1 MVARV
6 RGRMACFTAGVVAS
20 MLFLAPRVYAQGA
33 TGSVRGTVRHTGTQA
48 PLANAEVTVVGSRL
62 GALSRGDGSYV
73 IAGVPAGTQRVRVR
87 LFGFAPNEQS
97 VSVTEAG
104 SATADFVLSP
114 TAVQLDQVV
123 VTGTAGQARRRE
135 VGNAISAVQAAETP
149 EVKTDVSSLLQGRI
163 AGASVELSTGS
174 TGAGAS
180 IRLRGNT
187 SVALS
192 NQPLIYVDGVRTRS
206 DEYPKNVPPAGSNL
220 RSTNY
225 YASPLNDINPDDIER
240 IEVLKGAAATT
251 LYGTEA
257 AAGVI
262 QIFTKRGSIGAPS
275 WDFETTQGFNRERPF
290 GLEGVDPTDTTA
302 GSCSARFGQRNCA
315 RYLYMNPWLRD
326 GLKSDYNLSV
336 NGGGANGTRYF
347 LSGGFD
353 DNQGVMPLDEERKYS
368 VRGNF
373 TFSPAPSLNIDWNS
387 SYTNNHISNT
397 PAGNNAAGLTLNAFR
412 RNRNYYGS
420 ANIDTISQV
429 LQYQLNTW
437 INRVIIG
444 GTVNYAPITGM
455 TNKFTVGL
463 DRANVENRNLRPFG
477 FPESPTGTL
486 SDEQWAN
493 QVVTTDYVGTFEHG
507 IRGLRSTFAWG
518 GQASLNDL
526 RDVQAYTTGF
536 GGPGDP
542 TVSTGAQ
549 WVGTESRVRILTG
562 GLFLQEMIG
571 WRDRL
576 FLTGGAR
583 FDKYSAFGRNIGIQP
598 YPKIS
603 ASYVISDESFWQSS
617 VLNKLASTM
626 KLRAAY
632 GQAGRAPGA
641 FDFLELYDAVGWG
654 GQPALRT
661 RNFGNPD
668 LGPERSAETEVGFES
683 SSLNGRIGVDLTY
696 YRTRTSKALL
706 SVSLPP
712 SEGFLNGQLENKG
725 ILDKRGLE
733 LAINTTPLQLDKLT
747 WTLGS
752 TIALNKNRVV
762 SLGGVPSFNVS
773 PNGNGN
779 GFAIE
784 GQPLAV
790 LRGRYITNANAIADP
805 IVEQN
810 HLFGPSQPTRIIG
823 LTSALRFPK
832 GIELSARAEYQGG
845 NYLDEDASY
854 QALSRAVRW
863 PTCFDAYAK
872 QAAAGDQSGWTARE
886 RATCNSSQ
894 VRQDEFIFKADF
906 AKLRDVTLRVP
917 VPQRLLPATHNGS
930 ISVSV
935 QNWFTWR
942 NKEFR
947 LFDPEMAG
955 NDGFNA
961 TVRYISE
968 QIPAP
973 ATVVA
978 RLQIQF

>member
-1 MVARV
+1 MLDQL
-6 RGRMACFTAGVVAS
+6 RGRALWITTALVALLS
-20 MLFLAPRVYAQGA
+20 PASRLGAQAPA
-33 TGSVRGTVRHTGTQA
+33 GSVHGMVRQTGTQA
-48 PLANAEVTVVGSRL
+48 PLANAEVTVAGTRL
-62 GALSRGDGSYV
+62 GALTRNDGSYV
-73 IAGVPAGTQRVRVR
+73 INGVPAGPQRLRVR
-87 LFGFAPNEQS
+87 LFGFAPNEQA
-97 VSVTEAG
+97 VAIVANE
-104 SATADFVLSP
+104 SATVDFVLSP

-135 VGNAISAVQAAETP
+135 VGNAISAVPVSQTP

-225 YASPLNDINPDDIER
+225 NASPLNDINPDDIER

-262 QIFTKRGSIGAPS
+262 QIFTKRGAIGAPS
-275 WDFETTQGFNRERPF
+275 WSFETTQGFNRERPF
-290 GLEGVDPTDTTA
+290 GLDAFDPADTSA
-302 GSCSARFGQRNCA
+302 GSCSAEFGQRNCA
-315 RYLYMNPWLRD
+315 KYLYMNPWLRD
-326 GLKSDYNLSV
+326 GVKSDYNLSV
-336 NGGGANGTRYF
+336 SGGATNGTRYF

-353 DNQGVMPLDEERKYS
+353 DNQGVMPLDEERKYT
-368 VRGNF
+368 VRANF
-373 TFSPAPSLNIDWNS
+373 TFAPSPTFNVDWNS
-387 SYTNNHISNT
+387 SYTGNHISNT

-437 INRVIIG
+437 INRVILG
-444 GTVNYAPITGM
+444 GTVNYAPFAGM
-455 TNKFTVGL
+455 TNRFTLGL

-493 QVVTTDYVGTFEHG
+493 QVLTTDYVGSFEHG
-507 IRGLRSTFAWG
+507 LLGLNSTFAWG
-518 GQASLNDL
+518 GQASMNDT
-526 RDVQAYTTGF
+526 RDVQAYTIGF

-542 TVSTGAQ
+542 TISTGSQ
-549 WVGTESRVRILTG
+549 WNGSESRIRILTG
-562 GLFLQEMIG
+562 GLFLQEMLG

-576 FLTGGAR
+576 FVTAGAR
-583 FDKYSAFGRNIGIQP
+583 FDKYSAFGSNLGVQT

-617 VLNKLASTM
+617 FLSHLANTM

-641 FDFLELYDAVGWG
+641 FDWLRSYDAVGWG
-654 GQPALRT
+654 GLPALRT
-661 RNFGNPD
+661 RNLGNPD
-668 LGPERSAETEVGFES
+668 LGPERSAETEIGFES
-683 SSLNGRIGVDLTY
+683 SSLNGRVGVDLTY
-696 YRTRTSKALL
+696 YRTRTTDALI
-706 SVSLPP
+706 SLTPPP
-712 SEGFLNGQLENKG
+712 SGGFLNGQLENIG
-725 ILDKRGLE
+725 TLDKKGLE

-747 WTLGS
+747 WNVGT
-752 TIALNKNRVV
+752 TIALNKNRVL
-762 SLGGVPSFNVS
+762 SLGGAAPFNVS
-773 PNGNGN
+773 PGGNGN
-779 GFAIE
+779 GFAME

-790 LRGRYITNANAIADP
+790 LRGRYITNANEIADP
-805 IVEQN
+805 IIEQN

-823 LTSALRFPK
+823 LTSSLRFPM

-872 QAAAGDQSGWTARE
+872 QAATNDQSQWTARE

-906 AKLRDVTLRVP
+906 AKLRDVTLRLP
-917 VPQRLLPATHNGS
+917 VPQRLVPGTRTASLS
-930 ISVSV
+930 LSV
-935 QNWFTWR
+935 QNWYTWK
-942 NKEFR
+942 NKDFR

-973 ATVVA
+973 ATVLA

>member
-1 MVARV
+1 MLDQLRGKALWITTALVA
-6 RGRMACFTAGVVAS
+6 
-20 MLFLAPRVYAQGA
+20 LLAPATRLHAQDA
-33 TGSVRGTVRHTGTQA
+33 AGSVHGTVRQTGTQA
-48 PLANAEVTVVGSRL
+48 PLANAEVTVIGTRL
-62 GALSRGDGSYV
+62 GALTRNDGSYV
-73 IAGVPAGTQRVRVR
+73 ITGIPAGARRLRVR
-87 LFGFAPNEQS
+87 LFGFAPNEQA
-97 VSVTEAG
+97 VTVVANE
-104 SATADFVLSP
+104 SATADFVLAP

-135 VGNAISAVQAAETP
+135 VGNAVASVQAAETP

-180 IRLRGNT
+180 SRLRGNT

-225 YASPLNDINPDDIER
+225 NASPLNDINPDDIER

-262 QIFTKRGSIGAPS
+262 QIFTKRGSVGAPS
-275 WDFETTQGFNRERPF
+275 WTFETSQGFNRERPF
-290 GLEGVDPTDTTA
+290 GLDAADPTDTASNT
-302 GSCSARFGQRNCA
+302 CSTRFSQRECA
-315 RYLYMNPWLRD
+315 KYLYMNPWLRD
-326 GLKSDYNLSV
+326 GIKSDYNVSV
-336 NGGGANGTRYF
+336 NGGSSNGTRYF
-347 LSGGFD
+347 LSGGFG
-353 DNQGVMPLDEERKYS
+353 DNQGVMPLDEERKYT
-368 VRGNF
+368 VRANF
-373 TFSPAPSLNIDWNS
+373 TFAPTPTFNIDWNS
-387 SYTNNHISNT
+387 SYSGNHISNT

-437 INRVIIG
+437 INRVILG
-444 GTVNYAPITGM
+444 GTANYAPFAGM
-455 TNKFTVGL
+455 TNRFTIGL

-493 QVVTTDYVGTFEHG
+493 QVLTTDYVGSFEHG
-507 IRGLRSTFAWG
+507 MHGLSSTFAWG
-518 GQASLNDL
+518 GQATLNDT
-526 RDVQAYTTGF
+526 RDVQAYTIGF

-542 TVSTGAQ
+542 TISTGSQ
-549 WVGTESRVRILTG
+549 WNGLETRVRILTG
-562 GLFLQEMIG
+562 GLFLQEMVG

-576 FLTGGAR
+576 FITGGAR
-583 FDKYSAFGRNIGIQP
+583 FDKYSAFGRNIGIQT
-598 YPKIS
+598 YPKVS
-603 ASYVISDESFWQSS
+603 ASYVISDESFWQSGFLS
-617 VLNKLASTM
+617 KLASTM

-641 FDFLELYDAVGWG
+641 FDFLRSYDAVGWG

-661 RNFGNPD
+661 RNLGNAD
-668 LGPERSAETEVGFES
+668 LGPERSAETELGFES
-683 SSLNGRIGVDLTY
+683 SSLNGRVGIDFTV
-696 YRTRTSKALL
+696 YRTRTTDALI
-706 SVSLPP
+706 SLTPPP
-712 SEGFLNGQLENKG
+712 SGGFLNAQLENIG
-725 ILDKRGLE
+725 TLDKRGLE
-733 LAINTTPLQLDKLT
+733 LAINTTPVQLEKLT
-747 WTLGS
+747 WTLGT
-752 TIALNKNRVV
+752 TIALNKNKVL
-762 SLGGVPSFNVS
+762 SLGGAAPFNVS
-773 PNGNGN
+773 PAGNGN
-779 GFAIE
+779 GFAME

-790 LRGRYITNANAIADP
+790 LRGRYITNADAIADP

-863 PTCFDAYAK
+863 PSCFDAYAK
-872 QAAAGDQSGWTARE
+872 QAADGNQTNWTARE
-886 RATCNSSQ
+886 RAWCNSSQ

-906 AKLRDVTLRVP
+906 AKLRDVTLRAP
-917 VPQRLLPATHNGS
+917 VPQRLLPGTRNATLS
-930 ISVSV
+930 LSV
-935 QNWFTWR
+935 QNWFTWK
-942 NKEFR
+942 NKDFR
-947 LFDPEMAG
+947 MFDPEMAG

>member
-1 MVARV
+1 MVAQIR
-6 RGRMACFTAGVVAS
+6 RGIRFTTGVVA
-20 MLFLAPRVYAQGA
+20 LTFLLPPPLGAQGS
-33 TGSVRGTVRHTGTQA
+33 TGSVRGTVRQTGSSA
-48 PLANAEVTVVGSRL
+48 PLANAEITIVGSRL
-62 GALSRGDGSYV
+62 GALSRSDGGYTITS
-73 IAGVPAGTQRVRVR
+73 VPAGTHRVRVR
-87 LFGFAPNEQS
+87 LFGFAPNEQG
-97 VSVTEAG
+97 VTVTADG
-104 SATADFVLSP
+104 SATVDFVLSP

-225 YASPLNDINPDDIER
+225 YASPLNDINPEDIER

-262 QIFTKRGSIGAPS
+262 QIFTKRGAIGAPS
-275 WDFETTQGFNRERPF
+275 WNFETSQGFNRERPF
-290 GLEGVDPTDTTA
+290 GLDAVDPTDTTA
-302 GSCSARFGQRNCA
+302 NSCSARFGQRNCA
-315 RYLYMNPWLRD
+315 EYLFMNPWLRD
-326 GLKSDYNLSV
+326 GIKSDYNLSV
-336 NGGGANGTRYF
+336 NGGAANGTRYF
-347 LSGGFD
+347 LSGGFG

-368 VRGNF
+368 VRANF
-373 TFSPAPSLNIDWNS
+373 TFAPTQTLSFDWNS
-387 SYTNNHISNT
+387 SYSNNHISNT

-429 LQYQLNTW
+429 LKYQLNTW
-437 INRVIIG
+437 INRMILG
-444 GTVNYAPITGM
+444 GTTNYAPFAGM
-455 TNKFTVGL
+455 TNKFTVGI
-463 DRANVENRNLRPFG
+463 DRATVENRNLRPFG

-486 SDEQWAN
+486 SDEQWVN
-493 QVVTTDYVGTFEHG
+493 QVLTTDYVGSFEHT
-507 IRGLRSTFAWG
+507 IRGLSSTFAWG

-526 RDVQAYTTGF
+526 RDVQAYTIGF

-542 TVSTGAQ
+542 TISTGSQ
-549 WVGTESRVRILTG
+549 WNGTESRVRILTG

-576 FLTGGAR
+576 FVTGGAR
-583 FDKYSAFGRNIGIQP
+583 FDKYSAFGKNIGVQP
-598 YPKIS
+598 YPKVS
-603 ASYVISDESFWQSS
+603 ASYVISDETFWQSS
-617 VLNKLASTM
+617 FLNSVASTV

-641 FDFLELYDAVGWG
+641 FDYLRSYDAVGWG

-661 RNFGNPD
+661 RNLGNPD

-683 SSLNGRIGVDLTY
+683 SSLSGRLGIDLTY
-696 YRTRTSKALL
+696 YRTRTTDALINL
-706 SVSLPP
+706 TPPP
-712 SEGFLNGQLENKG
+712 SGGFLNPQLENIG
-725 ILDKRGLE
+725 TLDKRGVE
-733 LAINTTPLQLDKLT
+733 IAINTTPLQLEKLT

-752 TIALNKNRVV
+752 TIALNKNRVL
-762 SLGGVPSFNVS
+762 SLGGAAPFNVS
-773 PNGNGN
+773 PAGNGN
-779 GFAIE
+779 GFAMQ

-790 LRGRYITNANAIADP
+790 LRGRYITNADAIADP
-805 IVEQN
+805 IIEQN

-832 GIELSARAEYQGG
+832 GIELSARAEYRAATISTRMRRIRRCLGPCVG
-845 NYLDEDASY
+845 PPASTRTR
-854 QALSRAVRW
+854 SK
-863 PTCFDAYAK
+863 PPM
-872 QAAAGDQSGWTARE
+872 
-886 RATCNSSQ
+886 AT
-894 VRQDEFIFKADF
+894 R
-906 AKLRDVTLRVP
+906 TTGPRVSA
-917 VPQRLLPATHNGS
+917 QPATHRRCGRMNS
-930 ISVSV
+930 YSRPISRSC
-935 QNWFTWR
+935 
-942 NKEFR
+942 
-947 LFDPEMAG
+947 
-955 NDGFNA
+955 A
-961 TVRYISE
+961 T
-968 QIPAP
+968 
-973 ATVVA
+973 
-978 RLQIQF
+978 

>member
-1 MVARV
+1 MHDRLRKTLWIATALVA
-6 RGRMACFTAGVVAS
+6 
-20 MLFLAPRVYAQGA
+20 LLAPASRLGAQA
-33 TGSVRGTVRHTGTQA
+33 PTGSVHGTVRQTGTQA
-48 PLANAEVTVVGSRL
+48 PLANAEVTVVGTRL
-62 GALSRGDGSYV
+62 GALTRNDGSYV
-73 IAGVPAGTQRVRVR
+73 INGVAAGPQRLRVR
-87 LFGFAPNEQS
+87 LFGYAPNEQTIT
-97 VSVTEAG
+97 VVANE
-104 SATADFVLSP
+104 SATADFMLAP

-135 VGNAISAVQAAETP
+135 VGNAISAVPVTETP

-225 YASPLNDINPDDIER
+225 NASPLNDINPDDIER

-262 QIFTKRGSIGAPS
+262 QIFTKRGAIGAPS
-275 WDFETTQGFNRERPF
+275 WSFETTQGFNRERPF
-290 GLEGVDPTDTTA
+290 GLDAVDPTDNA
-302 GSCSARFGQRNCA
+302 PGSCSARFGQRNCA
-315 RYLYMNPWLRD
+315 KYLYMNPWLRD
-326 GLKSDYNLSV
+326 GIKSDYNLSV
-336 NGGGANGTRYF
+336 SGGATNGTRYF

-353 DNQGVMPLDEERKYS
+353 DNQGVMPLDEERKYT
-368 VRGNF
+368 VRANF
-373 TFSPAPSLNIDWNS
+373 TFAPTPTFNVDWNS
-387 SYTNNHISNT
+387 SYTGNHISNT

-437 INRVIIG
+437 INRVILG
-444 GTVNYAPITGM
+444 GTMNYTPFTGM
-455 TNKFTVGL
+455 TNRFTLGL

-486 SDEQWAN
+486 SEEQWAN
-493 QVVTTDYVGTFEHG
+493 QVLTTDYVGNFEHG
-507 IRGLRSTFAWG
+507 LLGLSSTFAWG
-518 GQASLNDL
+518 GQASMNDV
-526 RDVQAYTTGF
+526 RDVQAYTIGF

-542 TVSTGAQ
+542 TISTGSQ
-549 WVGTESRVRILTG
+549 WNGSESRIRILTG
-562 GLFLQEMIG
+562 GLFLQEMLG

-576 FLTGGAR
+576 FVTAGAR
-583 FDKYSAFGRNIGIQP
+583 FDKYSAFGSNLGVQT
-598 YPKIS
+598 YPKVS

-617 VLNKLASTM
+617 FLSHVASTM

-641 FDFLELYDAVGWG
+641 FDWLRSYDAVGWG
-654 GQPALRT
+654 GLPALRT
-661 RNFGNPD
+661 RNLGNPD

-696 YRTRTSKALL
+696 YRTRTTNALI
-706 SVSLPP
+706 SLTPPP
-712 SEGFLNGQLENKG
+712 SGGFLNGQLENIG
-725 ILDKRGLE
+725 TLDKKGLE
-733 LAINTTPLQLDKLT
+733 LAINTTPIQLDKLT
-747 WTLGS
+747 WNVGT
-752 TIALNKNRVV
+752 TIALNKNRVL
-762 SLGGVPSFNVS
+762 SLGGAAPFNVS
-773 PNGNGN
+773 PLGNGN
-779 GFAIE
+779 GFAME

-790 LRGRYITNANAIADP
+790 LRGRYITNADEIANP
-805 IVEQN
+805 IIEQN

-823 LTSALRFPK
+823 LTSSLRFPK

-872 QAAAGDQSGWTARE
+872 QAASNDQSQWTARE
-886 RATCNSSQ
+886 RAWCNSSQ

-906 AKLRDVTLRVP
+906 AKLRDVTLRAP
-917 VPQRLLPATHNGS
+917 VPQRLLPGTRNAS
-930 ISVSV
+930 ISLSV
-935 QNWFTWR
+935 QNWYTWK
-942 NKEFR
+942 NKDFR

-973 ATVVA
+973 ATVLA

>member
-1 MVARV
+1 MVAQV
-6 RGRMACFTAGVVAS
+6 RRRICWTTGVVAL
-20 MLFLAPRVYAQGA
+20 MCFLAPRLDAQSA
-33 TGSVRGTVRHTGTQA
+33 TGSVRGSVKQTGTQA

-73 IAGVPAGTQRVRVR
+73 IAGVPAGTQRIRVR

-97 VSVTEAG
+97 VTVTDG
-104 SATADFVLSP
+104 GTATADFVLSP

-135 VGNAISAVQAAETP
+135 VGNAIASVQAAETP

-225 YASPLNDINPDDIER
+225 NASPLNDINPEDIER

-262 QIFTKRGSIGAPS
+262 QIFTKRGSIGTPS
-275 WDFETTQGFNRERPF
+275 WNFETSQGFNRERPF
-290 GLEGVDPTDTTA
+290 GLDAEDPTDTTA
-302 GSCSARFGQRNCA
+302 GSCSARFGQRDCA
-315 RYLYMNPWLRD
+315 KYLYMNPWLRD
-326 GLKSDYNLSV
+326 GIKSDYNMSV
-336 NGGGANGTRYF
+336 NGGAANGTRYF

-368 VRGNF
+368 VRANF
-373 TFSPAPSLNIDWNS
+373 TFAPTQRLSMDWNS

-397 PAGNNAAGLTLNAFR
+397 PTGNNAAGLTLNAFR

-437 INRVIIG
+437 INRMILG
-444 GTVNYAPITGM
+444 GTVNYAPFAGM

-463 DRANVENRNLRPFG
+463 DRANLENRNLRPFG

-493 QVVTTDYVGTFEHG
+493 QVLTTDYVGSFEHG
-507 IRGLRSTFAWG
+507 IRGLSSTFAWG
-518 GQASLNDL
+518 GQATLNDT
-526 RDVQAYTTGF
+526 RDVQAYTIGF

-542 TVSTGAQ
+542 TISTGSQ
-549 WVGTESRVRILTG
+549 WNGLETRVRILTG
-562 GLFLQEMIG
+562 GLFLQEMLG

-576 FLTGGAR
+576 FVTGGAR
-583 FDKYSAFGRNIGIQP
+583 FDKYSAFGRNIGIQT

-603 ASYVISDESFWQSS
+603 ASYVVSDESFWQSS
-617 VLNKLASTM
+617 FLNKLANTL

-632 GQAGRAPGA
+632 GEAGRAPGA
-641 FDFLELYDAVGWG
+641 FDFLRSYDAVGWG

-661 RNFGNPD
+661 RNLGNPD
-668 LGPERSAETEVGFES
+668 LGPERSKETEVGFES
-683 SSLNGRIGVDLTY
+683 SSLNGRVGVDLTY
-696 YRTRTSKALL
+696 YRTRTIDALINL
-706 SVSLPP
+706 TPPP
-712 SEGFLNGQLENKG
+712 SGGFLNPQLENIG
-725 ILDKRGLE
+725 TLDKRGLE
-733 LAINTTPLQLDKLT
+733 LAVNTTPLQLEKLT
-747 WTLGS
+747 WTVGT
-752 TIALNKNRVV
+752 TIALNKNRVL
-762 SLGGVPSFNVS
+762 SLGGAAPFNVS
-773 PNGNGN
+773 PLGNGN
-779 GFAIE
+779 GFAVE

-790 LRGRYITNANAIADP
+790 LRGRYITNADDIADP
-805 IVEQN
+805 IIEQN

-872 QAAAGDQSGWTARE
+872 QAAAGNQNGWTARE
-886 RATCNSSQ
+886 RAWCNSSQ

-906 AKLRDVTLRVP
+906 AKLRDVTLSAP
-917 VPQRLLPATHNGS
+917 VPQRLLPGTHSGS
-930 ISVSV
+930 ISLSV
-935 QNWFTWR
+935 QNWFTWK
-942 NKEFR
+942 NKDFR

-978 RLQIQF
+978 RLRIQF

>member
-1 MVARV
+1 MVAPM
-6 RGRMACFTAGVVAS
+6 RGRICFAVGVVAS
-20 MLFLAPRVYAQGA
+20 MLCSTHRLDAQGS
-33 TGSVRGTVRHTGTQA
+33 TGSVRGTVRQTGTAA
-48 PLANAEVTVVGSRL
+48 PLASAEVTIVGTRS

-73 IAGVPAGTQRVRVR
+73 ITGVSAGTQRVRVR
-87 LFGFAPNEQS
+87 LFGYSPIEQS
-97 VSVTEAG
+97 VVVAADG
-104 SATADFVLSP
+104 SATADFVLAP

-163 AGASVELSTGS
+163 AGASVQLSTGS

-262 QIFTKRGSIGAPS
+262 QIFTKRGAIGAPS
-275 WDFETTQGFNRERPF
+275 WDFETSQGFNRERPF
-290 GLEGVDPTDTTA
+290 GIDAADPTDTTA
-302 GSCSARFGQRNCA
+302 NSCSARFGQRACA
-315 RYLYMNPWLRD
+315 KYLYMNPWLRD
-326 GLKSDYNLSV
+326 GLKSDYNLSI
-336 NGGGANGTRYF
+336 NGGAANGTRYF
-347 LSGGFD
+347 LSGGFG

-368 VRGNF
+368 VRANF
-373 TFSPAPSLNIDWNS
+373 TFAPTQNLSLDWNS
-387 SYTNNHISNT
+387 SYSNNHISNT

-437 INRVIIG
+437 INRMIIG
-444 GTVNYAPITGM
+444 GTANYTPMAGM
-455 TNKFTVGL
+455 TNKFTVGI
-463 DRANVENRNLRPFG
+463 DRAAVENRNLRPFG

-486 SDEQWAN
+486 SEEQWAN
-493 QVVTTDYVGTFEHG
+493 QVLTTDYVGSFEHQ
-507 IRGLRSTFAWG
+507 IRGLSSTFAWG

-526 RDVQAYTTGF
+526 RDVQAYTIGF
-536 GGPGDP
+536 GGPGAP
-542 TVSTGAQ
+542 TISTGSQ
-549 WVGTESRVRILTG
+549 WNGTESRVRILTG
-562 GLFLQEMIG
+562 GVFLQEMVG

-583 FDKYSAFGRNIGIQP
+583 FDKYSAFGSNLGVQT

-617 VLNKLASTM
+617 FLNRIASTM

-641 FDFLELYDAVGWG
+641 FDYLRSYDAVGWG

-661 RNFGNPD
+661 RNLGNAD

-683 SSLNGRIGVDLTY
+683 SSFNGRLGVDATY
-696 YRTRTSKALL
+696 YRTRTTDALINL
-706 SVSLPP
+706 TPPP
-712 SEGFLNGQLENKG
+712 SAGFLNAQLENIG
-725 ILDKRGLE
+725 TLDKRGVE

-747 WTLGS
+747 WTLG
-752 TIALNKNRVV
+752 TTVALNKNRVL
-762 SLGGVPSFNVS
+762 SLGGAAPFNVS

-790 LRGRYITNANAIADP
+790 LRGRFITNADDIADP
-805 IVEQN
+805 IIEQN

-823 LTSALRFPK
+823 LTSELHFPK
-832 GIELSARAEYQGG
+832 GIGLSARAEYQGG
-845 NYLDEDASY
+845 HYLDEDASF

-872 QAAAGDQSGWTARE
+872 QAADNSQANWTARE
-886 RATCNSSQ
+886 RAWCNSSQ

-906 AKLRDVTLRVP
+906 AKLRDVTFHAP
-917 VPQRLLPATHNGS
+917 VPSRFTPGTRSAT

-935 QNWFTWR
+935 QNWFSWK
-942 NKEFR
+942 NKNFR

>member
-1 MVARV
+1 MLDQL
-6 RGRMACFTAGVVAS
+6 RGRAVWITTALAVMLSPAS
-20 MLFLAPRVYAQGA
+20 RLGAQA
-33 TGSVRGTVRHTGTQA
+33 TVGSVHGMVRQTGTQA
-48 PLANAEVTVVGSRL
+48 PLANAEVTVVGTRL
-62 GALSRGDGSYV
+62 GALTRNDGSYV
-73 IAGVPAGTQRVRVR
+73 INGVPSGSQHVRVR
-87 LFGFAPNEQS
+87 LFGFAPNEQT
-97 VSVTEAG
+97 VSVVANE

-135 VGNAISAVQAAETP
+135 VGNAISAVTVTETP

-225 YASPLNDINPDDIER
+225 NASPLNDINPDDIER

-262 QIFTKRGSIGAPS
+262 QIFTKRGAIGAPS
-275 WDFETTQGFNRERPF
+275 WSFETTQGFNRERPF
-290 GLEGVDPTDTTA
+290 GLDAVDPTDTTS

-315 RYLYMNPWLRD
+315 KYLYMNPWLRD
-326 GLKSDYNLSV
+326 GIKSDYNMSV
-336 NGGGANGTRYF
+336 GGGVANGTRYF

-353 DNQGVMPLDEERKYS
+353 DNQGVMPLDEERKYT
-368 VRGNF
+368 VRANF
-373 TFSPAPSLNIDWNS
+373 TFAPTPTFNVDWNS
-387 SYTNNHISNT
+387 SYTGNHISNT

-437 INRVIIG
+437 INRVILG
-444 GTVNYAPITGM
+444 GTANYAPFAGM
-455 TNKFTVGL
+455 TNRFTIGL

-493 QVVTTDYVGTFEHG
+493 QVLTTDYVGTFEHG
-507 IRGLRSTFAWG
+507 LFGLSSTFAWG
-518 GQASLNDL
+518 GQASMNDT
-526 RDVQAYTTGF
+526 RDVQAYTIGF

-542 TVSTGAQ
+542 TISTGSQ
-549 WVGTESRVRILTG
+549 WNGSESRIRILTG
-562 GLFLQEMIG
+562 GLFLQEMLG

-576 FLTGGAR
+576 FVTAGAR
-583 FDKYSAFGRNIGIQP
+583 FDKYSAFGSNLGVQT

-617 VLNKLASTM
+617 FLSHLANTM

-641 FDFLELYDAVGWG
+641 FDWLRSYDAVGWG
-654 GQPALRT
+654 GLPALRT
-661 RNFGNPD
+661 RNLGNPD
-668 LGPERSAETEVGFES
+668 LGPERSAETEIGFES
-683 SSLNGRIGVDLTY
+683 SSLNGRVGVDLTY
-696 YRTRTSKALL
+696 YRTRTTDALI
-706 SVSLPP
+706 SLTPPP
-712 SEGFLNGQLENKG
+712 SGGFLNGQLENIG
-725 ILDKRGLE
+725 TLDKKGLE

-747 WTLGS
+747 WNLGT
-752 TIALNKNRVV
+752 TIALNKNRVL
-762 SLGGVPSFNVS
+762 SLGGAAPFNVS
-773 PNGNGN
+773 PGGNGN
-779 GFAIE
+779 GFAME

-790 LRGRYITNANAIADP
+790 LRGRYITNADDIADP
-805 IVEQN
+805 IIEQN

-823 LTSALRFPK
+823 LTSSLRFPK

-872 QAAAGDQSGWTARE
+872 QAAAGNQSGWTGRE
-886 RATCNSSQ
+886 RAWCNSSQ

-906 AKLRDVTLRVP
+906 AKLRDVTLRAP
-917 VPQRLLPATHNGS
+917 VPQRLVPGTRTAS
-930 ISVSV
+930 ISLSV
-935 QNWFTWR
+935 QNWYTWK
-942 NKEFR
+942 NKDFR

-973 ATVVA
+973 ATVLA

>member
-1 MVARV
+1 MVARG
-6 RGRMACFTAGVVAS
+6 RGRICFAVGVVAS
-20 MLFLAPRVYAQGA
+20 MLFLAPRLDAQGS
-33 TGSVRGTVRHTGTQA
+33 TGTVRGTVRQTGTAA
-48 PLANAEVTVVGSRL
+48 PLTNAEVTIVGTRI

-73 IAGVPAGTQRVRVR
+73 ISGVPAGSQRVRVR
-87 LFGFAPNEQS
+87 LFGYSPNEQAVT
-97 VSVTEAG
+97 VSSDGTT
-104 SATADFVLSP
+104 TADFVLAT

-135 VGNAISAVQAAETP
+135 VGNAIAAVQAAETP
-149 EVKTDVSSLLQGRI
+149 EVKTDVSALLQGRI
-163 AGASVELSTGS
+163 AGASVQLSTGS

-262 QIFTKRGSIGAPS
+262 QIFTKRGVIGAPS
-275 WDFETTQGFNRERPF
+275 WNFETSQGFNRERPF
-290 GLEGVDPTDTTA
+290 GMDAFDPTDTTA
-302 GSCSARFGQRNCA
+302 NSCSARFGQRNCA
-315 RYLYMNPWLRD
+315 KYLYMNPWLRD
-326 GLKSDYNLSV
+326 GIKSDYNISV
-336 NGGGANGTRYF
+336 NGGAANGTRYF
-347 LSGGFD
+347 LSGGFG

-368 VRGNF
+368 VRANF
-373 TFSPAPSLNIDWNS
+373 TFAPTQRLSFDWNS
-387 SYTNNHISNT
+387 SYMNNHISNT

-437 INRVIIG
+437 INRMIIG
-444 GTVNYAPITGM
+444 GTANYAPFAGM
-455 TNKFTVGL
+455 TNKFTVGI
-463 DRANVENRNLRPFG
+463 DRAGVENRNLRPFG

-486 SDEQWAN
+486 SEEQWVN
-493 QVVTTDYVGTFEHG
+493 QVLTTDYVGSLEHQ
-507 IRGLRSTFAWG
+507 IRGLSSTLAWG

-526 RDVQAYTTGF
+526 RDVQAYTIGF

-542 TVSTGAQ
+542 TISTGSQ
-549 WVGTESRVRILTG
+549 WNGLESRVRILTG

-576 FLTGGAR
+576 FITGGAR
-583 FDKYSAFGRNIGIQP
+583 FDKYSAFGKNIGIQP
-598 YPKIS
+598 YPKVS
-603 ASYVISDESFWQSS
+603 ASYVISDEPFWQSTF
-617 VLNKLASTM
+617 LNRIANTV

-641 FDFLELYDAVGWG
+641 FDYLRSYDAVGWG

-661 RNFGNPD
+661 RNLGNAD

-683 SSLNGRIGVDLTY
+683 SSLNGRVGLDVTY
-696 YRTRTSKALL
+696 YRTRTTDALINL
-706 SVSLPP
+706 TPPP
-712 SEGFLNGQLENKG
+712 SGGFLNPQLENIG
-725 ILDKRGLE
+725 TLDKRGVE
-733 LAINTTPLQLDKLT
+733 LAINTTPLQLEKVT
-747 WTLGS
+747 WTLGT
-752 TIALNKNRVV
+752 TIALNKNRVL
-762 SLGGVPSFNVS
+762 SLGGAAPFNVS

-779 GFAIE
+779 GFAME

-790 LRGRYITNANAIADP
+790 LRGRFITNADAIADP
-805 IVEQN
+805 IIEQN

-823 LTSALRFPK
+823 LTSELHLPK
-832 GIELSARAEYQGG
+832 GIGLSARAEYQGG

-872 QAAAGDQSGWTARE
+872 QAADNSQANWTARE
-886 RATCNSSQ
+886 RAWCNSSQ

-906 AKLRDVTLRVP
+906 AKLRDVTLRAP
-917 VPQRLLPATHNGS
+917 VPARLVPGTRDAT

-935 QNWFTWR
+935 QNWFTWK
-942 NKEFR
+942 NKDFR

>member
-1 MVARV
+1 MLALL
-6 RGRMACFTAGVVAS
+6 AG
-20 MLFLAPRVYAQGA
+20 APAIAGAQA
-33 TGSVRGTVRHTGTQA
+33 TGTVRGTVRHAGTQA
-48 PLANAEVTVVGSRL
+48 PIGSAQVMIVGTRIGTMSRE
-62 GALSRGDGSYV
+62 DGSYV
-73 IAGVPAGTQRVRVR
+73 ISGVPAGAQRVRVR
-87 LFGFAPNEQS
+87 LIGFAPIDQG
-97 VSVTEAG
+97 VTVTDG
-104 SATADFVLSP
+104 GTATANFALTPS
-114 TAVQLDQVV
+114 AVTLEEVV

-135 VGNAISAVQAAETP
+135 VGNAVSQVKTVDAP

-163 AGASVELSTGS
+163 AGASIEQSTGS
-174 TGAGAS
+174 TGAGSS

-206 DEYPKNVPPAGSNL
+206 DEYPKNVPPAGSQL

-262 QIFTKRGSIGAPS
+262 QIFTKRGQAGTPS
-275 WDFETTQGFNRERPF
+275 WTFETSQGFNRLRPF
-290 GLEGVDPTDTTA
+290 GIDAVDPTDTTP

-326 GLKSDYNLSV
+326 GVKSDYNLSV
-336 NGGGANGTRYF
+336 SGGASNGPRYF
-347 LSGGFD
+347 LSGGFN
-353 DNQGVMPLDEERKYS
+353 DNQGVMPLDEERKYV
-368 VRGNF
+368 VRANF
-373 TFSPAPSLNIDWNS
+373 SFAPTQKINLDWNS
-387 SYTNNHISNT
+387 SYTNNHITNT

-412 RNRNYYGS
+412 RSRNYYGS

-437 INRVIIG
+437 INRAIIG
-444 GTVNYAPITGM
+444 GTVNYAPVAGF

-486 SDEQWAN
+486 SDQQWSN
-493 QVVTTDYVGTFEHG
+493 QVLTTDYVGTFEHDIKG
-507 IRGLRSTFAWG
+507 IHSTFAWG
-518 GQASLNDL
+518 GQAATNDT
-526 RDVQAYTTGF
+526 RDVQAYTTNF
-536 GGPGDP
+536 GGPGEP
-542 TVSTGAQ
+542 TVSTGSQ
-549 WVGTESRVRILTG
+549 WIGTETRIRIVTG
-562 GLFLQEMIG
+562 GLFLQEMLG

-583 FDKYSAFGRNIGIQP
+583 FDKYSAFGANLGVQT
-598 YPKIS
+598 YPKVS
-603 ASYVISDESFWQSS
+603 ASYVISDEPFWQSS
-617 VLNKLASTM
+617 FLNSIANTL

-641 FDFLELYDAVGWG
+641 FDAIRSYDAVGWG
-654 GQPALRT
+654 GQAAVRT
-661 RNFGNPD
+661 RNVGNPD

-683 SSLNGRIGVDLTY
+683 SSLGGRLGVDLTY
-696 YRTRTSKALL
+696 YRTRTSDALIY
-706 SVSLPP
+706 VTPPP
-712 SEGFLNGQLENKG
+712 STGFLNAQLQNIGK
-725 ILDKRGLE
+725 LDKRGME
-733 LAINTTPLQLDKLT
+733 LAVNMIPVQTEKFS
-747 WTLGS
+747 WTIGS
-752 TIALNKNRVV
+752 TVALNKNRVV
-762 SLGGVPSFNVS
+762 SLGGAPAFSIQNF
-773 PNGNGN
+773 GW
-779 GFAIE
+779 AME
-784 GQPLAV
+784 AQPLAV

-805 IVEQN
+805 VIEQG

-823 LTSALRFPK
+823 LTTSLHFPK
-832 GIELSARAEYQGG
+832 GIELFARAEYQGG
-845 NYLDEDASY
+845 HYMDEDASY

-872 QAAAGDQSGWTARE
+872 QAQDSTKSTWTARE

-894 VRQDEFIFKADF
+894 VRSDEFIFKADF
-906 AKLRDVTLRVP
+906 AKLRDVTIRAP
-917 VPQRLLPATHNGS
+917 IPSRLTPGVRSAN
-930 ISVSV
+930 ISLSV
-935 QNWFTWR
+935 LNWLTWK

-973 ATVVA
+973 ATIMA
-978 RLQIQF
+978 RLQVLF

>member
-1 MVARV
+1 MVSLT
-6 RGRMACFTAGVVAS
+6 TAVAL
-20 MLFLAPRVYAQGA
+20 MLILAPRAHAQGSSG
-33 TGSVRGTVRHTGTQA
+33 TVRGTVRQMGTQA
-48 PLANAEVTVVGSRL
+48 PLANAEVTIAGTRL
-62 GALSRGDGSYV
+62 GALTRNDGSYA
-73 IAGVPAGTQRVRVR
+73 IPGVPPGAQRVRVR

-97 VSVTEAG
+97 VTVSAEG

-135 VGNAISAVQAAETP
+135 VGNAIGNVEAAQTP
-149 EVKTDVSSLLQGRI
+149 EVKTDVSSMLQGRI

-192 NQPLIYVDGVRTRS
+192 NQPLIYIDGVRTRS

-225 YASPLNDINPDDIER
+225 NASPLNDINPDDIDR

-262 QIFTKRGSIGAPS
+262 QIFTKRGSVGAPM
-275 WDFETTQGFNRERPF
+275 WNFETTQGFNRERPF
-290 GLEGVDPTDTTA
+290 GLDGVDPTDTTS
-302 GSCSARFGQRNCA
+302 GSCSAKFGQRKCA
-315 RYLYMNPWLRD
+315 QYLYMNPWLRD
-326 GLKSDYNLSV
+326 GIKSDYNMSV
-336 NGGGANGTRYF
+336 AGGGSSGTRYF

-353 DNQGVMPLDEERKYS
+353 DNQGVMPLDEERKYG
-368 VRGNF
+368 VRANF
-373 TFSPAPSLNIDWNS
+373 TFAPTQNFSVDWNS

-437 INRVIIG
+437 INRVILG
-444 GTVNYAPITGM
+444 GTVNYAPFGGF
-455 TNKFTVGL
+455 TNKFTLGL

-493 QVVTTDYVGTFEHG
+493 QVLTLDYVGSFEHG
-507 IRGLRSTFAWG
+507 IKGLSSTFAWG
-518 GQASLNDL
+518 GQASMTDT

-542 TVSTGAQ
+542 TVSTGSQ
-549 WVGTESRVRILTG
+549 WIGTESRFRILTG
-562 GLFLQEMIG
+562 GLFLQEIVG

-583 FDKYSAFGRNIGIQP
+583 FDKYSAFGSNLGVQT
-598 YPKIS
+598 YPKLS

-617 VLNKLASTM
+617 FLNKLASTM

-632 GQAGRAPGA
+632 GQAGRSPGA
-641 FDFLELYDAVGWG
+641 FDYLRSYDAVGWG
-654 GQPALRT
+654 GAPALRT
-661 RNFGNPD
+661 RNLGNPD

-683 SSLNGRIGVDLTY
+683 SSLNGRVGVDLTY
-696 YRTRTSKALL
+696 YRTRTTDALI
-706 SVSLPP
+706 SLTPPP
-712 SEGFLNGQLENKG
+712 SGGFLTGQLENIG
-725 ILDKRGLE
+725 TLDKNGVE
-733 LAINTTPLQLDKLT
+733 LALNTTPLQLQMLT
-747 WTLGS
+747 WTLGT

-762 SLGGVPSFNVS
+762 SLGGAAPFNVS
-773 PNGNGN
+773 PAGNGN
-779 GFAIE
+779 GFAME

-790 LRGRYITNANAIADP
+790 LRGRYITNANDIADP
-805 IVEQN
+805 IIEQN

-823 LTSALRFPK
+823 LTTALRFPK

-863 PTCFDAYAK
+863 PMCFDAYAK
-872 QAAAGDQSGWTARE
+872 QASDGNQNNWTARE
-886 RATCNSSQ
+886 RATCNSAQ

-906 AKLRDVTLRVP
+906 AKLRDVTLRAP
-917 VPQRLLPATHNGS
+917 VPQRLVPGAHNAS

-935 QNWFTWR
+935 QNWFTWK
-942 NKEFR
+942 NKDFR
-947 LFDPEMAG
+947 MFDPEMAG

-973 ATVVA
+973 ATVMA
-978 RLQIQF
+978 RLQFQF

>member
-1 MVARV
+1 MVAQV
-6 RGRMACFTAGVVAS
+6 RSRMNCTTGVAAL
-20 MLFLAPRVYAQGA
+20 MLLLAPRLDAQGT
-33 TGSVRGTVRHTGTQA
+33 TGTVRGTVRRNGTSA
-48 PLANAEVTVVGSRL
+48 PLANAEVTVVGTRL
-62 GALSRGDGSYV
+62 GALSRSDGGYV
-73 IAGVPAGTQRVRVR
+73 ITNVAAGEHRVRVR
-87 LFGFAPNEQS
+87 LFGYAPNEQS
-97 VSVTEAG
+97 VTFVADGSV
-104 SATADFVLSP
+104 TADFVLSP

-135 VGNAISAVQAAETP
+135 VGNAIAAVQTSETP

-225 YASPLNDINPDDIER
+225 YASPLNDINPEDIER

-262 QIFTKRGSIGAPS
+262 QIFTKRGSVGAPS
-275 WDFETTQGFNRERPF
+275 WSFETSQGFNRERPF
-290 GLEGVDPTDTTA
+290 GIDAVDPTDTTA
-302 GSCSARFGQRNCA
+302 NSCSARFGQRNCA
-315 RYLYMNPWLRD
+315 EYLYMNPWLRD
-326 GLKSDYNLSV
+326 GIKSDYNLSV
-336 NGGGANGTRYF
+336 NGGAANGTRYF
-347 LSGGFD
+347 LSGGFG

-368 VRGNF
+368 VRANF
-373 TFSPAPSLNIDWNS
+373 TFAPTQTLTFDWNS
-387 SYTNNHISNT
+387 SYINNHISNT

-420 ANIDTISQV
+420 ASIDTISQV

-437 INRVIIG
+437 INRTILG
-444 GTVNYAPITGM
+444 GTMNYAPFSGM
-455 TNKFTVGL
+455 TNKFTVGV
-463 DRANVENRNLRPFG
+463 DHAAVENRNLRPFG

-486 SDEQWAN
+486 SEEQWVN
-493 QVVTTDYVGTFEHG
+493 QVLTTDYVGSFEHT
-507 IRGLRSTFAWG
+507 IRGLSSTFAWG

-542 TVSTGAQ
+542 TISTGSL
-549 WVGTESRVRILTG
+549 WNGSESRIRILTG
-562 GLFLQEMIG
+562 GLFFQEMIG

-576 FLTGGAR
+576 FVTGGAR
-583 FDKYSAFGRNIGIQP
+583 FDKYSAFGKNIGVQP

-617 VLNKLASTM
+617 FFNQIASTM

-641 FDFLELYDAVGWG
+641 FDYLRSYDAVGWG

-661 RNFGNPD
+661 RNLGNPD

-696 YRTRTSKALL
+696 YRTRTSDALINL
-706 SVSLPP
+706 TPAP
-712 SEGFLNGQLENKG
+712 SGGFLNPQLENIG
-725 ILDKRGLE
+725 TLDKRGLE

-752 TIALNKNRVV
+752 TIALNKNRVL
-762 SLGGVPSFNVS
+762 SLGGAAPFNVS
-773 PNGNGN
+773 PAGNGN
-779 GFAIE
+779 GFAME

-790 LRGRYITNANAIADP
+790 LRGRYITNANDIADP
-805 IVEQN
+805 VIEQN

-872 QAAAGDQSGWTARE
+872 QAADGSQNNWTARE

-906 AKLRDVTLRVP
+906 AKLRDVTLRAP
-917 VPQRLLPATHNGS
+917 VPQRLVPGARNAM
-930 ISVSV
+930 ISLSV
-935 QNWFTWR
+935 QNWFTWK
-942 NKEFR
+942 NKDFR

-978 RLQIQF
+978 RLQFQF

>member
-1 MVARV
+1 MVAQV
-6 RGRMACFTAGVVAS
+6 RRRMLRFTGG
-20 MLFLAPRVYAQGA
+20 MLAFLILTPPLHSQSP
-33 TGSVRGTVRHTGTQA
+33 TGTVRGTVKQTGTQA
-48 PLANAEVTVVGSRL
+48 PLANAEVTIVGTRL
-62 GALSRGDGSYV
+62 GALTRNDGSYV
-73 IAGVPAGTQRVRVR
+73 ITGVPLGTQRVRAR
-87 LFGFAPNEQS
+87 MFGFSPNEQS
-97 VSVTEAG
+97 ASVTADG
-104 SATADFVLSP
+104 SATADFVLLP

-135 VGNAISAVQAAETP
+135 VGNAIAAVQTAETP
-149 EVKTDVSSLLQGRI
+149 EIKTDASALLQGRI

-225 YASPLNDINPDDIER
+225 YASPLNDINPEDIER

-262 QIFTKRGSIGAPS
+262 QIFTKRGSAGAPS
-275 WDFETTQGFNRERPF
+275 WNFETTQGFNRERPF
-290 GLEGVDPTDTTA
+290 GFDGADPADTTA
-302 GSCSARFGQRNCA
+302 NSCSARFGQRNCA
-315 RYLYMNPWLRD
+315 EYLYMNPWLRD
-326 GLKSDYNLSV
+326 GIKSDYNLSV
-336 NGGGANGTRYF
+336 NGGSGNATRYF

-368 VRGNF
+368 VRANF
-373 TFSPAPSLNIDWNS
+373 TFAPTQTLSVDWNS
-387 SYTNNHISNT
+387 SYMSNHISNT

-437 INRVIIG
+437 INRAILG
-444 GTVNYAPITGM
+444 GTLNYAPFAGL
-455 TNKFTVGL
+455 TNKFTLGL

-486 SDEQWAN
+486 SDEQWVN
-493 QVVTTDYVGTFEHG
+493 QVLTTDYVGSFERT
-507 IRGLRSTFAWG
+507 IRGLSSTFAWG
-518 GQASLNDL
+518 GQAALNDT
-526 RDVQAYTTGF
+526 RDVQAYTIGF

-542 TVSTGAQ
+542 TISTGSQ
-549 WVGTESRVRILTG
+549 WNGTESRVRILTG
-562 GLFLQEMIG
+562 GLFLQEMVG

-576 FLTGGAR
+576 FLTAGAR
-583 FDKYSAFGRNIGIQP
+583 FDKYSAFGRNIGVQT
-598 YPKIS
+598 YPKVS
-603 ASYVISDESFWQSS
+603 ASYVISDEPFWQSS
-617 VLNKLASTM
+617 VLNHLASTM

-641 FDFLELYDAVGWG
+641 FDFLRSYDAVGWG
-654 GQPALRT
+654 GAPALRT
-661 RNFGNPD
+661 RNLGNPD
-668 LGPERSAETEVGFES
+668 LGPERSAETELGFES
-683 SSLNGRIGVDLTY
+683 SSLNGRIGLDFTY
-696 YRTRTSKALL
+696 YRTRTTDALIN
-706 SVSLPP
+706 VTPPP
-712 SEGFLNGQLENKG
+712 SGGFLNPQLENIGTLDKKG
-725 ILDKRGLE
+725 IE
-733 LAINTTPLQLDKLT
+733 LAVNTTPLQLQKLT
-747 WTLGS
+747 WTLGT

-762 SLGGVPSFNVS
+762 SLGGAAPFNVS

-779 GFAIE
+779 GFAVE

-790 LRGRYITNANAIADP
+790 LRGRYITNADDIADP
-805 IVEQN
+805 IIEQN

-823 LTSALRFPK
+823 LTSSLRFPK

-872 QAAAGDQSGWTARE
+872 QAADGNQTNWTARE
-886 RATCNSSQ
+886 RAWCNSSQ

-906 AKLRDVTLRVP
+906 AKLRDVTLRAP
-917 VPQRLLPATHNGS
+917 IPQRFSGLRNAT
-930 ISVSV
+930 IAVSV
-935 QNWFTWR
+935 QNWYTWK
-942 NKEFR
+942 NKDFR

-978 RLQIQF
+978 RLQFQF

>member
-1 MVARV
+1 MVAQV
-6 RGRMACFTAGVVAS
+6 RRRMARLTSGVLVFVFLLAS
-20 MLFLAPRVYAQGA
+20 RLDAQA
-33 TGSVRGTVRHTGTQA
+33 STGTVRGIVRQTGTQA
-48 PLANAEVTVVGSRL
+48 PLANAEVTIVGTRL
-62 GALSRGDGSYV
+62 GALTRNDGSYV
-73 IAGVPAGTQRVRVR
+73 ISGVPLGSQRVRAR
-87 LFGFAPNEQS
+87 MFGFSPNEQGTTITADGNAS
-97 VSVTEAG
+97 V
-104 SATADFVLSP
+104 DFVLLP

-135 VGNAISAVQAAETP
+135 VGNAISAVDTASTP
-149 EVKTDVSSLLQGRI
+149 EIKTDASALLQGRI
-163 AGASVELSTGS
+163 AGASVQLSTGS

-225 YASPLNDINPDDIER
+225 YASPLNDINPEDIER

-262 QIFTKRGSIGAPS
+262 QIFTKRGSAGAPS
-275 WDFETTQGFNRERPF
+275 WNFETTQGFNRERPF
-290 GLEGVDPTDTTA
+290 GMSATDPTDTTA
-302 GSCSARFGQRNCA
+302 NTCSARFGQQNCSQ
-315 RYLYMNPWLRD
+315 YLYMNPWLRD
-326 GLKSDYNLSV
+326 GIKSDYNLSV
-336 NGGGANGTRYF
+336 NGGSGNATRYF

-353 DNQGVMPLDEERKYS
+353 DNQGVLPLDEERKYS
-368 VRGNF
+368 VRANF
-373 TFSPAPSLNIDWNS
+373 TFAPTQTFNIDWNS
-387 SYTNNHISNT
+387 GYMSNHISNT

-437 INRVIIG
+437 INRAILG
-444 GTVNYAPITGM
+444 GTVNYAPFAGM
-455 TNKFTVGL
+455 TNKFTLGL

-486 SDEQWAN
+486 SDEQWVN
-493 QVVTTDYVGTFEHG
+493 QVLTTDYVGSFEHTVH
-507 IRGLRSTFAWG
+507 GLSSTFAWG
-518 GQASLNDL
+518 GQAALNDL
-526 RDVQAYTTGF
+526 RDVQAYTIGF

-542 TVSTGAQ
+542 TISTGSQ
-549 WVGTESRVRILTG
+549 WNGTESRVRILTG
-562 GLFLQEMIG
+562 GLFLQEMVG

-576 FLTGGAR
+576 FLTAGAR
-583 FDKYSAFGRNIGIQP
+583 FDKYSAFGRNIGVQT
-598 YPKIS
+598 YPKVS
-603 ASYVISDESFWQSS
+603 ASYVISDEPFWQSGF
-617 VLNKLASTM
+617 LNHLASTV

-641 FDFLELYDAVGWG
+641 FDFLRSYDAVGWG
-654 GQPALRT
+654 GLPALRT
-661 RNFGNPD
+661 RNLGNPD
-668 LGPERSAETEVGFES
+668 LGPERSAETELGFES
-683 SSLNGRIGVDLTY
+683 SSLNGRLGLDFTY
-696 YRTRTSKALL
+696 YRTRTTDALIN
-706 SVSLPP
+706 VTPPP
-712 SEGFLNGQLENKG
+712 SGGFLNPQLENIGTLDKKG
-725 ILDKRGLE
+725 IE
-733 LAINTTPLQLDKLT
+733 LAVNTTPLQLQKLT
-747 WTLGS
+747 WTLGT

-762 SLGGVPSFNVS
+762 SLGGAAPFNVS

-779 GFAIE
+779 GFAVE

-790 LRGRYITNANAIADP
+790 LRGRYITNADDIADP
-805 IVEQN
+805 IIEQN
-810 HLFGPSQPTRIIG
+810 HLYGPSQPTRIIG

-863 PTCFDAYAK
+863 PTCFDAYAQ
-872 QAAAGDQSGWTARE
+872 QAADGNQNNWTARE
-886 RATCNSSQ
+886 RAWCNSSQ

-906 AKLRDVTLRVP
+906 AKLRDVTLRAP
-917 VPQRLLPATHNGS
+917 LPQRFSPGMRNAT
-930 ISVSV
+930 IAVSV
-935 QNWFTWR
+935 QNWYTWK
-942 NKEFR
+942 NKDFR

-978 RLQIQF
+978 RLQFQF

>member
-1 MVARV
+1 MVAQV
-6 RGRMACFTAGVVAS
+6 GRTLRFIIGVAAA
-20 MLFLAPRVYAQGA
+20 MLAIAPRLHAQGS
-33 TGSVRGTVRHTGTQA
+33 TGSVRGTVKQTGTQA
-48 PLANAEVTVVGSRL
+48 PLANAEVTIAGTRL
-62 GALSRGDGSYV
+62 GALSRDDGSYL
-73 IAGVPAGTQRVRVR
+73 ITGVPVGTHRVRVR
-87 LFGFAPNEQS
+87 MFGFAPNEQG
-97 VSVTEAG
+97 VTITVDG
-104 SATADFVLSP
+104 TATADFVLSP

-135 VGNAISAVQAAETP
+135 VGNAVSAVQAAETP

-163 AGASVELSTGS
+163 AGASVQLSTGS
-174 TGAGAS
+174 TGAGSS

-225 YASPLNDINPDDIER
+225 YASPLNDINPDDIDR

-275 WDFETTQGFNRERPF
+275 WSFETSQGFNRERPF
-290 GLEGVDPTDTTA
+290 GLDGVDPTDTTA
-302 GSCSARFGQRNCA
+302 NSCSARFGQRNCA
-315 RYLYMNPWLRD
+315 QYLYMNPWLRD
-326 GLKSDYNLSV
+326 GVKSDYNLSV
-336 NGGGANGTRYF
+336 NGGAANGTRYF

-368 VRGNF
+368 VRANF
-373 TFSPAPSLNIDWNS
+373 TFAPSQRLTFDWNS

-437 INRVIIG
+437 INRAILG
-444 GTVNYAPITGM
+444 GTANYAPFTGM

-486 SDEQWAN
+486 SEEQWSN
-493 QVVTTDYVGTFEHG
+493 QVLTLDYVGSFEHG
-507 IRGLRSTFAWG
+507 IRGLSSTFAWG
-518 GQASLNDL
+518 GQASMNDL
-526 RDVQAYTTGF
+526 RDVQAYTIGF

-542 TVSTGAQ
+542 TISTGSQ
-549 WVGTESRVRILTG
+549 WNGSESRIRILTG
-562 GLFLQEMIG
+562 GLFLQEMVG

-576 FLTGGAR
+576 FITGGAR
-583 FDKYSAFGRNIGIQP
+583 FDKYSAFGKNIGIQP

-617 VLNKLASTM
+617 FLNTIASTM
-626 KLRAAY
+626 KVRAAY

-641 FDFLELYDAVGWG
+641 FDYLRSYDAVGWG
-654 GQPALRT
+654 GLPALRT
-661 RNFGNPD
+661 RNLGNPD
-668 LGPERSAETEVGFES
+668 LGPERSAETEIGFES
-683 SSLNGRIGVDLTY
+683 SSLSGRVGIDFTF
-696 YRTRTSKALL
+696 YRTRTTDALIN
-706 SVSLPP
+706 VTPPP
-712 SEGFLNGQLENKG
+712 SAGFLNPQLENIG
-725 ILDKRGLE
+725 TLDKKGVE
-733 LAINTTPLQLDKLT
+733 LSVNTTPVQLEKLT
-747 WTLGS
+747 WTVGT
-752 TIALNKNRVV
+752 TIALNRNRVV
-762 SLGGVPSFNVS
+762 SLGGAAPFNVS

-790 LRGRYITNANAIADP
+790 LRGRYIRNPDEIANPDI
-805 IVEQN
+805 ELN

-872 QAAAGDQSGWTARE
+872 QAADGNQNNWTARE
-886 RATCNSSQ
+886 RAWCNSSQ

-906 AKLRDVTLRVP
+906 AKLRDVTLRAP
-917 VPQRLLPATHNGS
+917 VPQRLLPGTRSAS
-930 ISVSV
+930 IALSV
-935 QNWFTWR
+935 QNWYTWK
-942 NKEFR
+942 NKQFR

>member
-1 MVARV
+1 MVAQQ
-6 RGRMACFTAGVVAS
+6 RGRKLRFIDGALALVLLAAS
-20 MLFLAPRVYAQGA
+20 QLHAQGS
-33 TGSVRGTVRHTGTQA
+33 TGTVRGTVRQTGTQA
-48 PLANAEVTVVGSRL
+48 PMANAEVTIVGTRL
-62 GALSRGDGSYV
+62 GALSRNDGSYV
-73 IAGVPAGTQRVRVR
+73 ITGVPAGTQRVRVR
-87 LFGFAPNEQS
+87 LFGFSPNEQT
-97 VSVTEAG
+97 VTLTADG
-104 SATADFVLSP
+104 SATADFTLAP

-135 VGNAISAVQAAETP
+135 VGNAISAVQTAETP

-174 TGAGAS
+174 TGAGSS

-225 YASPLNDINPDDIER
+225 NASPLNDINPDDIER

-262 QIFTKRGSIGAPS
+262 QIFTKRGTSGAPR
-275 WDFETTQGFNRERPF
+275 WNFETTQGFNRERPF
-290 GLEGVDPTDTTA
+290 GLDAADPADTIP
-302 GSCSARFGQRNCA
+302 GSCAARFGARECA
-315 RYLYMNPWLRD
+315 KYLWMNPWLRD
-326 GLKSDYNLSV
+326 GIKSGYNLAVS
-336 NGGGANGTRYF
+336 GGTGNSTRYF

-368 VRGNF
+368 VRANF
-373 TFSPAPSLNIDWNS
+373 TFAPSQIFSVDWNS

-437 INRVIIG
+437 INRAILG
-444 GTVNYAPITGM
+444 TTVNYAPFSGQ
-455 TNKFTVGL
+455 TNKFTVGM

-486 SDEQWAN
+486 SDEQWVN
-493 QVVTTDYVGTFEHG
+493 QVLTLDYVGSLEHG
-507 IRGLRSTFAWG
+507 IKGLSSTFAWG
-518 GQASLNDL
+518 GQASMNDL

-542 TVSTGAQ
+542 TISTGSL
-549 WVGTESRVRILTG
+549 WNGLETRIRILTG
-562 GLFLQEMIG
+562 GLFLQEMVG

-576 FLTGGAR
+576 FVTAGAR
-583 FDKYSAFGRNIGIQP
+583 FDKYSAFGKNIGVQT
-598 YPKIS
+598 YPKVS
-603 ASYVISDESFWQSS
+603 ASYVISDEPFWQSS
-617 VLNKLASTM
+617 FLNSLASTM

-641 FDFLELYDAVGWG
+641 FDYLRSYDAVGWG
-654 GQPALRT
+654 GLPALRT
-661 RNFGNPD
+661 RNLGNPD
-668 LGPERSAETEVGFES
+668 LGPERSGEAEVGFES
-683 SSLNGRIGVDLTY
+683 SSMNGRIGVDFSY
-696 YRTRTSKALL
+696 YRTRTTDALI
-706 SVSLPP
+706 SVTPPP
-712 SEGFLNGQLENKG
+712 SGGFLNGQLENIG
-725 ILDKRGLE
+725 TLDKKGVE
-733 LAINTTPLQLDKLT
+733 LAVNTTPLQTDRLT
-747 WTLGS
+747 WSLGT

-762 SLGGVPSFNVS
+762 SLGGAAPFNVS

-779 GFAIE
+779 GYAVE

-790 LRGRYITNANAIADP
+790 LRGRLITNPNDIADP
-805 IVEQN
+805 IIETN

-872 QAAAGDQSGWTARE
+872 QAADLTARE
-886 RATCNSSQ
+886 RAWCTPQ

-906 AKLRDVTLRVP
+906 AKLRDVTLRAP
-917 VPQRLLPATHNGS
+917 VPQKLLPGTNSAT
-930 ISVSV
+930 ISLSV
-935 QNWFTWR
+935 QNWYTWK
-942 NKEFR
+942 NKDFR

-978 RLQIQF
+978 RLQFQF

>member
-1 MVARV
+1 M
-6 RGRMACFTAGVVAS
+6 GVVAL
-20 MLFLAPRVYAQGA
+20 MLVLAPRLDAQGS
-33 TGSVRGTVRHTGTQA
+33 TGSVRGVIRQTGTSA
-48 PLANAEVTVVGSRL
+48 PLANAEVTIVGSRL
-62 GALSRGDGSYV
+62 GGLSRNDGSYV
-73 IAGVPAGTQRVRVR
+73 IASVPAGPHRVRVR

-97 VSVTEAG
+97 VTVPTDG
-104 SATADFVLSP
+104 SATVDFVLSP

-123 VTGTAGQARRRE
+123 VSGTAGQARRRE
-135 VGNAISAVQAAETP
+135 VGNAIAAVQVAETP

-163 AGASVELSTGS
+163 AGASVQLSTGS

-225 YASPLNDINPDDIER
+225 YASPLDDINPEDIER

-262 QIFTKRGSIGAPS
+262 QIFTKRGAIGTPS
-275 WDFETTQGFNRERPF
+275 WNFETSQGFNRMRPF
-290 GLEGVDPTDTTA
+290 GLDAVDPTDTTA
-302 GSCSARFGQRNCA
+302 NSCSARFGQRNCA
-315 RYLYMNPWLRD
+315 EYLYMNPWLRN
-326 GLKSDYNLSV
+326 GIKSDYNLSV
-336 NGGGANGTRYF
+336 NGGAANGTRYF
-347 LSGGFD
+347 LSGGFG
-353 DNQGVMPLDEERKYS
+353 DNQGVMPLDEERKYG
-368 VRGNF
+368 VRANF
-373 TFSPAPSLNIDWNS
+373 TFAPTQTLTFDWNS

-412 RNRNYYGS
+412 RSRNYYGS

-437 INRVIIG
+437 INRMILG
-444 GTVNYAPITGM
+444 GTMNYAPLAGM
-455 TNKFTVGL
+455 TNKLTVGI
-463 DRANVENRNLRPFG
+463 DRASVENRNLRPFG

-486 SDEQWAN
+486 SEEQWAN
-493 QVVTTDYVGTFEHG
+493 QVLTTDYVGSFEHEIG
-507 IRGLRSTFAWG
+507 GLMSTSAWG

-526 RDVQAYTTGF
+526 RDVQAYTIGF

-542 TVSTGAQ
+542 TISTGSQ
-549 WVGTESRVRILTG
+549 WNGTESRVRILTG
-562 GLFLQEMIG
+562 GLFLQEMVG

-576 FLTGGAR
+576 FVTGGAR
-583 FDKYSAFGRNIGIQP
+583 FDKYSAFGKNIGVQP

-617 VLNKLASTM
+617 FLNRVASTL

-641 FDFLELYDAVGWG
+641 FDFLRSYDAVGWG

-661 RNFGNPD
+661 RNLGNPD

-683 SSLNGRIGVDLTY
+683 SSLDGRIGIDLTY
-696 YRTRTSKALL
+696 YRTRTTDALINL
-706 SVSLPP
+706 TPPP
-712 SEGFLNGQLENKG
+712 SGGFLNPQLENIG
-725 ILDKRGLE
+725 TLDKRGLE
-733 LAINTTPLQLDKLT
+733 LAINTTPFQHEKLT

-752 TIALNKNRVV
+752 TIALNKNRVL
-762 SLGGVPSFNVS
+762 SLGGAAPFNVS
-773 PNGNGN
+773 PAGNGN
-779 GFAIE
+779 GFAME
-784 GQPLAV
+784 GQPLAI
-790 LRGRYITNANAIADP
+790 LRGRYITNANDIADP
-805 IVEQN
+805 IIQQS

-872 QAAAGDQSGWTARE
+872 QAADGNQNNWTARE

-906 AKLRDVTLRVP
+906 AKLRDVTLRAP
-917 VPQRLLPATHNGS
+917 VPQRLVPGTHS
-930 ISVSV
+930 ASVSVSV
-935 QNWFTWR
+935 QTWFTW
-942 NKEFR
+942 KTKDFR

-978 RLQIQF
+978 RLQFQF